1 MQHSRDQDFLC
12 LKSVVDHIVADQC
25 EPKPRSNLIAGLAEF
40 RVVANH
46 AKLLGHAESHIS
58 SSSPIVSG
66 DVFDLGVTGVP
77 GLVVEG
83 LVVTRNA
90 SLGKTRV

>member
-1 MQHSRDQDFLC
+1 MNLPTTDPQTFAKRGPRFIAVLF
-12 LKSVVDHIVADQC
+12 VA
-25 EPKPRSNLIAGLAEF
+25 A
-40 RVVANH
+40 
-46 AKLLGHAESHIS
+46 
-58 SSSPIVSG
+58 
-66 DVFDLGVTGVP
+66 VFGSLFQKGVTGVP